1 MATSS
6 ASVDCIMEEL
16 QMTIVR
22 MKCASSKSAEIIK
35 AVGTK
40 NSVIIKAHI
49 KTGEGKVMT
58 WMHLRWNQV
67 GDWQQFYGSYRRV
80 GWLRFTIS
88 LSRRVSAC
96 LYDENL
102 RDYDNRLEIAF
113 PQNFSAD

>member
-1 MATSS
+1 MNHGRIAGNRPPFTIGTSFQFFKSIILTFSTGMSSS

-35 AVGTK
+35 AVGTN

-49 KTGEGKVMT
+49 RTGEGKGMT

-67 GDWQQFYGSYRRV
+67 GDW
-80 GWLRFTIS
+80 
-88 LSRRVSAC
+88 
-96 LYDENL
+96 
-102 RDYDNRLEIAF
+102 
-113 PQNFSAD
+113 